1 MIQVI
6 GRRDRADFPEFGL
19 FDIEAKVDTGAFTS
33 ALHCAQVKVIEVKGI
48 QKISFHILDA
58 HRPDVELRRFAT
70 RFFTRKKIKN
80 SFGQSELRYVI
91 KTKIVLFGR
100 TIRAEFSLADR
111 TEMRYPVLL
120 GRKLLRNKFIV
131 DVTHADLS
139 YQQKK
144 DTFHN

>member
-1 MIQVI
+1 MI
-6 GRRDRADFPEFGL
+6 GRKDRVDLPAFDL

-33 ALHCAQVKVIEVKGI
+33 ALHCAQVKVITEGRH
-48 QKISFHILDA
+48 QKICFHILDA
-58 HRPDVELRRFAT
+58 HRPDVEAREFKT
-70 RFFTRKKIKN
+70 RFFVRKKIKN
-80 SFGQSELRYVI
+80 SFGQSEMRYVI

-120 GRKLLRNKFIV
+120 GRKLLNRKFIV
-131 DVTHADLS
+131 DVARFDLS